1 MSKETK
7 YNILTQEDYKLII
20 EAVEEKMG
28 KYMVGDRMYREY
40 ESLSAELKRRSASA
54 IARRTW
60 E

>member
-20 EAVEEKMG
+20 GAVEEKMG
-28 KYMVGDRMYREY
+28 KYMVGDRMYREN